1 VIAAYLAA
9 VILLAFAAVIGQALI
24 SISLGVRRGLPLA
37 FSWLAPPV
45 GVAAMLIL
53 AGVTARLP
61 GHGITAAIVLVIAV
75 GVSIWWLRGRVS
87 GIRDAFT
94 LGAPVALITLLAA
107 SIPFAVAGGV
117 GILGAGLNND
127 DMASH
132 LLIADH
138 VRDPSGLVP
147 TFVRGGYPSGPH
159 AVVVAI
165 SEGTG
170 AGLVEVF
177 AGFTLALAP
186 LTGFLALGLLGSDIG
201 KVRRIVGASLVAL
214 TYLGASFISSGAFK
228 EPLQAIILIAFAVIL
243 AQVIGMPTAVDQ
255 KRRDT
260 RRIRPILR
268 VLPLAVLT
276 AASVF
281 NYSLPGLLWIGAVS
295 ALVIAARVWLV
306 KPKPKLP
313 PDWKRQFAPYAI
325 GLLLVVILATVQ
337 EWSRIADFARL
348 EALNPERFGS
358 DLGNLKDAI
367 SPLESLGIWPTG
379 DYRTTADRAGGPTL
393 LFYAAALFALV
404 ALVIGLIDSRKRSLY
419 ALPAALV
426 AVAGVWAL
434 TSISST
440 PYIAAKALAIASPL
454 VVLISIRGLLRMKG
468 ALGVAL
474 TIGFILLAGA
484 SSLLALRQ
492 ASVRGDERYTEL
504 AEAREIVKDEPVLFL
519 GRDNFIGYMLAG
531 SGEITGIVANYYSVN
546 DARSRFQTGEG
557 GGEKFDV
564 DALFPQTLDAFQ
576 WILSPTGQPKSSPP
590 PRYEPVVETD
600 NYVLYERTGI
610 TGRRKT
616 LDEGIYPGAV
626 LNCEG
631 PLGKT
636 VAKGQGT
643 AQVWSEE
650 PVIGGEEKWQPSA
663 TATDSKASSQTLE
676 LTDFTAKDDV
686 PSRWMISLE
695 YDSRRPVQVTS
706 PELGIDVTLPA
717 NLDFRGPS
725 PFFPVAEVEVSE
737 DTAAEISVQVNEP
750 NGFAKLLGAPNEA
763 HLRSVSATPLGVID
777 RIQRRQACDQYVD
790 WFRAR

>member
-1 VIAAYLAA
+1 MIAAYGSA
-9 VILLAFAAVIGQALI
+9 VILLLFAAVIGQALL

-37 FSWLAPPV
+37 FSWLAPAV
-45 GVAAMLIL
+45 GVGAMLIL

-61 GHGITAAIVLVIAV
+61 GHGISAAVVLVLAA
-75 GVSIWWLRGRVS
+75 GVSLWWLRGRVS
-87 GIRDAFT
+87 GIREALT
-94 LGAPVALITLLAA
+94 LAVPVTVITLAAA
-107 SIPFAVAGGV
+107 SIPFAIAGGV
-117 GILGAGLNND
+117 GILGAGLVND

-147 TFVRGGYPSGPH
+147 TFVQGGYPSGPH

-186 LTGFLALGLLGSDIG
+186 LTGMLALGLLGSDISRF
-201 KVRRIVGASLVAL
+201 RRVVGASLVAL

-228 EPLQAIILIAFAVIL
+228 EPLQALILIAFAVLL

-260 RRIRPILR
+260 RRIRPILH

-281 NYSLPGLLWIGAVS
+281 NYSLPGLLWIAAVS

-306 KPKPKLP
+306 KPKPRLP
-313 PDWKRQFAPYAI
+313 ADWKSRFAPYAV
-325 GLLLVVILATVQ
+325 GLLLVVVLATVQ

-379 DYRTTADRAGGPTL
+379 DYRTAADRAGGPTL
-393 LFYAAALFALV
+393 IFYAGALFALV
-404 ALVIGLIDSRKRSLY
+404 ALGIGLVDARKRSLY

-426 AVAGVWAL
+426 AVAAVWAL

-454 VVLISIRGLLRMKG
+454 VVLIAVRGLLRMKG
-468 ALGVAL
+468 PLGMLLAAAFV
-474 TIGFILLAGA
+474 LLAGA

-492 ASVRGDERYTEL
+492 ASVRGDERHDEL
-504 AEAREIVKDEPVLFL
+504 AQAREIVKDEPVLFL

-531 SGEITGIVANYYSVN
+531 SGEITGIVANFYSVN
-546 DARSRFQTGEG
+546 DARSRFQSGEG

-564 DALFPQTLDAFQ
+564 DALFPQTLDAFT
-576 WILSPTGQPKSSPP
+576 WILSPTGQPRSSPP
-590 PRYEPVVETD
+590 PRYEPVVETE
-600 NYVLYERTGI
+600 NYVLYERTGL

-626 LNCEG
+626 LDCDS
-631 PLGKT
+631 PLGRT

-650 PVIGGEEKWQPSA
+650 PVIGNEAEWTPSA
-663 TATDSKASSQTLE
+663 TATDSEASSQTLE
-676 LTDFTAKDDV
+676 LTDFAARDDV

-695 YDSRRPVQVTS
+695 YDSRRPVRVTS
-706 PELGIDVTLPA
+706 PELGLDETLPA

-725 PFFPVAEVEVSE
+725 PFFPVGEVEVSE
-737 DTAAEISVQVNEP
+737 DTKAEITVEVDEP
-750 NGFAKLLGAPNEA
+750 NAFARLIGAPNEA
-763 HLRSVSATPLGVID
+763 HLRSVSATPLGVIS
-777 RIQRRQACDQYVD
+777 RIQRRQSCDQYVD
-790 WFRAR
+790 WYRAR